1 MYFRIGKTVFL
12 PRQQKATAF
21 GRDVAPLGRYSGA
34 TGLARGA
41 PQPGSRMTRRWAAK
55 IDKSSFFKYHEQT
68 QCQKMNRRIFLLLSF
83 FLLLIG
89 LNGDEKIYVSRGM
102 VSIESLKRHV
112 ENIQF
117 DRNPYEGYPKL
128 EQAAQYIAKEFLK
141 VGLDAKED
149 CFQWEG
155 KSYKNIVAEKKG
167 RISPNRVFILGA
179 HYDTVPGSPG
189 ADDDASGIAVLL
201 EIARNI
207 QSVPLEGTVR
217 LIAFSLEEYNYIGS
231 SHYVESLKK
240 GKEEILGMISLEMVG
255 FTAPRQDYPPYLDPK
270 YYPNVGDFIAII
282 GNERSQK
289 LLEKVC
295 QSFKTHI
302 PELPLEFLVVPGN
315 GEKMEEVRLSD
326 HSPFWDEGFSALL
339 VTDTSFLR
347 NPNYHLPSDR
357 IETLNF
363 EFMRRVAIGVYYSVV
378 ELAK

>member
-1 MYFRIGKTVFL
+1 MNGRI
-12 PRQQKATAF
+12 
-21 GRDVAPLGRYSGA
+21 
-34 TGLARGA
+34 
-41 PQPGSRMTRRWAAK
+41 
-55 IDKSSFFKYHEQT
+55 I
-68 QCQKMNRRIFLLLSF
+68 LLLSF

-89 LNGDEKIYVSRGM
+89 LIGDEKIHGKRVM

-128 EQAAQYIAKEFLK
+128 EQAAHYIEREFLK
-141 VGLDAKED
+141 VGLEVKED
-149 CFQWEG
+149 SFQWEG

-167 RISPNRVFILGA
+167 MTFPNRVFILGA

-189 ADDDASGIAVLL
+189 ADDNASAIAVLL

-207 QSVPLEGTVR
+207 QSVSLEGTVR
-217 LIAFSLEEYNYIGS
+217 LIAFSLEEYDYIGS
-231 SHYVESLKK
+231 THYIESVKK

-255 FTAPRQDYPPYLDPK
+255 FTGPRQDYPPYLDPK
-270 YYPNVGDFIAII
+270 HYPNVGDFIAII
-282 GNERSQK
+282 GNERSKK

-302 PELPLEFLVVPGN
+302 PQLPLEFLMVPGN
-315 GEKMEEVRLSD
+315 GEGMEEVRLSD
-326 HSPFWDEGFSALL
+326 HSTFWDEGFPALL

-347 NPNYHLPSDR
+347 NPNYHFPSDR

-363 EFMRRVAIGVYYSVV
+363 EFMQKVATGVFYSVV

>member
-1 MYFRIGKTVFL
+1 MNGRI
-12 PRQQKATAF
+12 
-21 GRDVAPLGRYSGA
+21 S
-34 TGLARGA
+34 
-41 PQPGSRMTRRWAAK
+41 
-55 IDKSSFFKYHEQT
+55 
-68 QCQKMNRRIFLLLSF
+68 LLLSF

-89 LNGDEKIYVSRGM
+89 LIGDEKIYVNRVM

-112 ENIQF
+112 ENIPF

-128 EQAAQYIAKEFLK
+128 EQAAQYIKREF
-141 VGLDAKED
+141 VRAGLDVKED
-149 CFQWEG
+149 SFQWEG

-167 RISPNRVFILGA
+167 RTSPGRVFILGA
-179 HYDTVPGSPG
+179 HYDSVPGSPG
-189 ADDDASGIAVLL
+189 ADDNASAIAVLL

-207 QSVPLEGTVR
+207 QSVSLEGTVR
-217 LIAFSLEEYNYIGS
+217 LIAFTLEEYNFVGS
-231 SHYVESLKK
+231 ARYAERLKK
-240 GKEEILGMISLEMVG
+240 EKEEILGMMSLEMVG
-255 FTAPRQDYPPYLDPK
+255 FTGPRQNYPPYLDPK
-270 YYPNVGDFIAII
+270 YYPNVGDFIAIV

-302 PELPLEFLVVPGN
+302 PQLPLEFLVVPGN
-315 GEKMEEVRLSD
+315 GERMEEVRLSD
-326 HSPFWDEGFSALL
+326 HSTFWDEGFPALL

-363 EFMRRVAIGVYYSVV
+363 EFMRRVAIGAYYSVV